1 MNIPKIERD
10 ASFRTVSFSEEYFV
24 KKSYVDDWQYFLS
37 QLGIS
42 EEDSERIS
50 EVSIRVESL
59 SIDQIEEV
67 S

>member
-24 KKSYVDDWQYFLS
+24 KKSYVDEWQYFLS